1 MEQQFAQLK
10 RSPVEQASS
19 HVDTDRRVAIV
30 IGSCFGPEEVQ
41 TVVSKARALYG
52 QLLGSGK
59 ARSVHKT
66 RIDAGTCG
74 RTTTKTKASEK
85 HFARTRSAAIR
96 KVTSETELV
105 TPPRQ
110 PRQDLPDSVQKEV
123 KKQESQALKRKA
135 EAYLDGLLLDKEAT
149 PEVLAAAGHQV
160 KADGANDK
168 TRRKQFLSVSA
179 SLKRQA
185 KQTRVWALANLP
197 SPAFFLGASEVEKGR
212 WTRLLAA
219 AGVSHVTDA
228 SRR

>member
-1 MEQQFAQLK
+1 M
-10 RSPVEQASS
+10 
-19 HVDTDRRVAIV
+19 AIV
-30 IGSCFGPEEVQ
+30 IGSCFSPEEVQ

-52 QLLGSGK
+52 QLLNSGK

-135 EAYLDGLLLDKEAT
+135 EAYLDGLLLDKDAT
-149 PEVLAAAGHQV
+149 PEVVAAAGHQV

-197 SPAFFLGASEVEKGR
+197 SPAYFLDASEVEKGR
-212 WTRLLAA
+212 WTRLLAT
-219 AGVSHVTDA
+219 AGVSQVTDA
-228 SRR
+228 SRRCLFC